1 MIVVFK
7 SGFVSIV
14 GRPNAGKSTLMDRFL
29 GSELSIVTARPQT
42 TRNAIKGIYTTE
54 QLQIV
59 FIDTPGIHKPKD
71 LLSEQM
77 DDTSYQS
84 FKDADLI
91 LYLVD
96 ASVALKKG
104 EQFVIAK
111 LNQQKVPVI
120 LVLNKIDLIHPDAL
134 LAITDFFKANLK
146 YETIIPLSATTG
158 QNFAALEP
166 EIIKYLPEGMPL
178 FDVED
183 LSDKPTFFFVA
194 ELIRKAILELTNEEI
209 PHASAVEVLD
219 MSHFAQGKRIIEATI
234 YVERDSQKKI
244 IIGAKGSM
252 IKKIG
257 IQARKQI
264 EALLGEKVNL
274 KLWVKK
280 APKWRNTVSYL
291 NALGYQKEKH

>member
-1 MIVVFK
+1 MFK

-29 GSELSIVTARPQT
+29 GTELSIVTSRPQT
-42 TRNAIKGIYTTE
+42 TRNAIKGIYTTN

-71 LLSEQM
+71 LLSKQM
-77 DDTSYQS
+77 DDYSYQS

-96 ASVALKKG
+96 TSVALKKG
-104 EQFVIAK
+104 EQFVVEK
-111 LNQQKVPVI
+111 LNKQKAPII
-120 LVLNKIDLIHPDAL
+120 LILNKIDLIHPNTL
-134 LAITDFFKANLK
+134 LEITDYFKNNLK
-146 YETIIPLSATTG
+146 YKAMVPLSATTG
-158 QNFAALEP
+158 QNFASLEP

-178 FDVED
+178 FDIED
-183 LSDKPTFFFVA
+183 LSDRPTFFFVS
-194 ELIRKAILELTNEEI
+194 ELIRKSILELTNEEI

-219 MSHFAQGKRIIEATI
+219 MSQFSQGKRVIEATI

-244 IIGAKGSM
+244 IIGSKGSM

-257 IQARKQI
+257 ISSRKQI
-264 EALLGEKVNL
+264 EKLLDEKVNL

-280 APKWRNTVSYL
+280 APKWRNSSSYL
-291 NALGYQKEKH
+291 NSLGYKKEKN